1 MHGHVQTLIEEKVPY
16 IFYPCLT
23 YNIKEEGTDNNY
35 NCPVVAYYGELLH
48 ANIEDMGDSVL
59 LYPYLNINNNKELAK
74 ELYDYLK
81 PYIKDL
87 KKSEVRDAV
96 EKGMKAYHD
105 YRKVVEQE
113 GERLISYARKHNRR
127 IMVLSG
133 RPYHIDKEIEHGIS
147 KLANSLGFVVV
158 SEDSVCHLAKNEK
171 VKVLNQWTYHSRLYK
186 AAYFACENPDVEL
199 VQLVSFGCGMDAIT
213 SDEVKS
219 ILQERGKIYTQL
231 KIDELANLGT
241 IKIRLRSLIG
251 ALENRG
257 E

>member
-1 MHGHVQTLIEEKVPY
+1 M
-16 IFYPCLT
+16 
-23 YNIKEEGTDNNY
+23 
-35 NCPVVAYYGELLH
+35 
-48 ANIEDMGDSVL
+48 
-59 LYPYLNINNNKELAK
+59 
-74 ELYDYLK
+74 
-81 PYIKDL
+81 
-87 KKSEVRDAV
+87 
-96 EKGMKAYHD
+96 
-105 YRKVVEQE
+105 
-113 GERLISYARKHNRR
+113 
-127 IMVLSG
+127 
-133 RPYHIDKEIEHGIS
+133 
-147 KLANSLGFVVV
+147 VV

-231 KIDELANLGT
+231 KIDEIANLGT